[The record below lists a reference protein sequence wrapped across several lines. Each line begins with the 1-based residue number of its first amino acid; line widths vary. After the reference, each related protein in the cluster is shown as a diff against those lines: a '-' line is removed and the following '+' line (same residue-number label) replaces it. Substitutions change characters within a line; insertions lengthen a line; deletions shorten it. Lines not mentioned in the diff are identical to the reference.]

1 MVFYILCVEVFIE
14 VKKMP
19 ETKPTAAFII
29 SLIAG
34 IFILLGSLYMTMW
47 GIGAIGGGLTGMRGM
62 MGGAGGIMGQ
72 PYYGAMAA
80 TWILGLAS
88 GIIVLISAIM
98 LNSHPAQATIWG
110 TLILVFSIISVFGG
124 FMGGFL
130 IGAILGIVGGA
141 LALSTHKS

>member
-1 MVFYILCVEVFIE
+1 
-14 VKKMP
+14 MP

-34 IFILLGSLYMTMW
+34 IFILLGSVYMTLW
-47 GIGAIGGGLTGMRGM
+47 GIGMIGGGATGMRGM
-62 MGGAGGIMGQ
+62 MGGASGIMGQ
-72 PYYGAMAA
+72 PRALAAMGA

-88 GIIVLISAIM
+88 GIIVLISAI
-98 LNSHPAQATIWG
+98 LLKSRPAQTTIWG
-110 TLILVFSIISVFGG
+110 TLILLFSIISVLGA

-141 LALSTHKS
+141 LALSTPKN